1 MGEENTLCPICER
14 HEDTQS
20 HVLNCPVMLSIKPK
34 LKEHILYEH
43 IDGNIEQQ
51 IQLVG
56 EYEKYLEL
64 RDTLLHDDEEYPAGL
79 PGLHAGPMLPKAAA

>member
-43 IDGNIEQQ
+43 IYGNIEQQ
-51 IQLVG
+51 IQLVR
-56 EYEKYLEL
+56 EYEKYLVL
-64 RDTLLHDDEEYPAGL
+64 RDTLLQDDEEYPAGL
-79 PGLHAGPMLPKAAA
+79 PGLHAGPMLRKGAA